1 MFLRSGTDS
10 IHKDTEPK
18 KDCNTSM
25 PDTRTYPA
33 NSAIQSETDRT
44 STECT
49 GLDANRQAGAAR
61 LDAAGKYMAVSPK
74 GVHLDIPKE
83 LFIALSDF
91 IKTRKCPGS
100 ITIQFRSGEILGME
114 SVAKKT
120 YRK

>member
-1 MFLRSGTDS
+1 MS
-10 IHKDTEPK
+10 
-18 KDCNTSM
+18 
-25 PDTRTYPA
+25 DTRTHFA
-33 NSAIQSETDRT
+33 NTALHSEGDRAR
-44 STECT
+44 TECT
-49 GLDANRQAGAAR
+49 GLDASRQAAAAR

-74 GVHLDIPKE
+74 GVHIDIPKE

>member
-1 MFLRSGTDS
+1 
-10 IHKDTEPK
+10 
-18 KDCNTSM
+18 M
-25 PDTRTYPA
+25 PDTRTYHINRVLQSSESDHSRTESTGQELSRP
-33 NSAIQSETDRT
+33 SAASGPH
-44 STECT
+44 S
-49 GLDANRQAGAAR
+49 AR
-61 LDAAGKYMAVSPK
+61 KYEAVSPK
-74 GVHLDIPKE
+74 GVHLAIPEE

>member
-1 MFLRSGTDS
+1 
-10 IHKDTEPK
+10 
-18 KDCNTSM
+18 M
-25 PDTRTYPA
+25 PDTRTFLA
-33 NSAIQSETDRT
+33 NSALQSETDRAR
-44 STECT
+44 TECT
-49 GLDANRQAGAAR
+49 GLDASRQAGAPR

-74 GVHLDIPKE
+74 GVHIDIPKE